1 MELKFRDLLPDEIE
15 LRVGSTNDSGFQL
28 LLYKNARVDMALLD
42 EVVGVGNWQREHII
56 LGNDIYCRL
65 GIWNKEL
72 NQWIWKTDAGSSGTI
87 EEEKSKAS
95 DSFKR
100 AATNFGLGRCLYTA
114 PFVWIVTKDKNGK
127 LTGEDKKTCRYS
139 VKVIAYT
146 NHKISQL
153 VIINDKT
160 KQVVF
165 SYGYKEN
172 NSQNAD
178 LTPKTTETQ
187 PTPTIEEPK
196 GSIATE
202 DLAKIRQM
210 ISLYQRD
217 ESRTK
222 FFAYVEK
229 TYNVKFLEELSLSQG
244 KEIVKM
250 LEK

>member
-72 NQWIWKTDAGSSGTI
+72 NQWIWKTDAGASGSI

-165 SYGYKEN
+165 SYGYKES

-187 PTPTIEEPK
+187 LAPTVEEPK
-196 GSIATE
+196 GSIASE
-202 DLAKIRQM
+202 DLAKIRQI

-229 TYNVKFLEELSLSQG
+229 TYNVKILEELTLSQG

>member
-1 MELKFRDLLPDEIE
+1 MELQFRDLLADEIE

-72 NQWIWKTDAGSSGTI
+72 NQWVWKTDAGSSGTI

-114 PFVWIVTKDKNGK
+114 PFVWINTKDKNGK

-139 VKVIAYT
+139 VKIIAYT
-146 NHKISQL
+146 NHKISRL

-160 KQVVF
+160 KDVVYT
-165 SYGYKEN
+165 YGVKGEE
-172 NSQNAD
+172 QEPQ
-178 LTPKTTETQ
+178 PKQ
-187 PTPTIEEPK
+187 EEPK
-196 GSIATE
+196 VAQANEEKGSIDPN
-202 DLAKIRQM
+202 DLQEIRQ
-210 ISLYQRD
+210 IIGTYTRD

-222 FFAYVEK
+222 FFKYVEDNYGAK
-229 TYNVKFLEELSLSQG
+229 ILEHLTLSQG
-244 KEIVKM
+244 KAILKVLK
-250 LEK
+250 K

>member
-1 MELKFRDLLPDEIE
+1 MELQFRDLLADEIE

-72 NQWIWKTDAGSSGTI
+72 NQWVWKTDAGSSGTI

-114 PFVWIVTKDKNGK
+114 PFVWINTKDKNGK

-139 VKVIAYT
+139 VKIIAYT
-146 NHKISQL
+146 NHKITRL

-160 KQVVF
+160 KDVVF
-165 SYGYKEN
+165 TYGVKGE
-172 NSQNAD
+172 QD
-178 LTPKTTETQ
+178 TQ
-187 PTPTIEEPK
+187 PKQEEPKIAQTNEPK
-196 GSIATE
+196 GSVDPQDLKTIREIIA
-202 DLAKIRQM
+202 
-210 ISLYQRD
+210 LYTRD

-222 FFAYVEK
+222 FFKYVED
-229 TYNVKFLEELSLSQG
+229 TYNVKFLEELTLSQG
-244 KEIVKM
+244 KEIIKVLTTKR
-250 LEK
+250 

>member
-1 MELKFRDLLPDEIE
+1 MELNFRDLLADEIE

-72 NQWIWKTDAGSSGTI
+72 NQWVWKTDAGASGSI

-114 PFVWIVTKDKNGK
+114 PFVWIATKDKSGK
-127 LTGEDKKTCRYS
+127 PTSEDKKQRYS
-139 VKVIAYT
+139 VKVIEYK
-146 NHKISQL
+146 NHKISKL
-153 VIINDKT
+153 AIINEKT
-160 KQVVF
+160 KQVVY

-172 NSQNAD
+172 VAQNGEKEP
-178 LTPKTTETQ
+178 LLVSEPQVLQ
-187 PTPTIEEPK
+187 PQEQK
-196 GSIATE
+196 GSITTHDKTLIQSYLENLSTE
-202 DLAKIRQM
+202 SQ
-210 ISLYQRD
+210 Q
-217 ESRTK
+217 K
-222 FFAYVEK
+222 FFNWLDKYFQTMSVDNL
-229 TYNVKFLEELSLSQG
+229 TTSQG
-244 KEIVKM
+244 KAVIKKLG
-250 LEK
+250 LE

>member
-1 MELKFRDLLPDEIE
+1 MELQFRDLLCDEIE

-72 NQWIWKTDAGSSGTI
+72 NQWVWKTDAGSSGTI

-187 PTPTIEEPK
+187 PTPTVEEPK

>member
-72 NQWIWKTDAGSSGTI
+72 NQWIWKTDAGASGSI

-187 PTPTIEEPK
+187 PTPAVEEPK

-202 DLAKIRQM
+202 DLAKIRQI
-210 ISLYQRD
+210 ISLYNRE

-222 FFAYVEK
+222 FFAYVEN
-229 TYNVKFLEELSLSQG
+229 TYKVKYLEELSLSQG